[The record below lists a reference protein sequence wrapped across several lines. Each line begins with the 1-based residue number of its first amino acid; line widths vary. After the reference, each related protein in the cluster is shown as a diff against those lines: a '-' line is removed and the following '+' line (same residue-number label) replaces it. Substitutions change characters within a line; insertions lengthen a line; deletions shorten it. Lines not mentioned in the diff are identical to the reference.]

1 MADTG
6 GTLRRL
12 ETDVLIIGGGVAGS
26 LAADEARSA
35 GREVLILDKAKL
47 LERAGSVGGGVDQY
61 LTPMN
66 SGPEWDTPEH
76 LLMHIPTL
84 TDGLVDMEV
93 AERVVHEM
101 PRVLRRLEAMGIDFT
116 DPETGDYLRT
126 RVFGLPGEY
135 HLNFDGKRF
144 KYRIAKAV
152 KKGGSRFIG
161 RAMATDILIDP
172 DTGEA
177 FGALGFNVRS
187 GEWYVIRAK
196 AVIVATGEVNRIAR
210 NASGMP
216 FDSWHYPYNT
226 GDGHA
231 MAFRVG
237 AEMTNMEFVEATLT
251 PRGFSVQ
258 GTNSYAG
265 MGAYFVNRHG
275 ERYMFKYDPK
285 GEKARRTML
294 IEGFVAETRAG
305 NGPLYV
311 DLRHLP
317 SHVLDHFE
325 RTLGVDRESLPGY
338 FAQKGIDLRTD
349 LIELAVSEV
358 SIRRGGVYFRGSG
371 LMVDGNGE
379 TAVRHLYA
387 AGDCSIVSG
396 GISGAAA
403 LGAVTGRAAAV
414 RAAERDRLPDVDDA
428 SIESA
433 RERVTAPLARGDG
446 LGWRDF
452 EDQVRDLVTDHL
464 GLTREGQGMQRALDG
479 LLALGRREPELAAEN
494 WHHLMRVHEATSI
507 RLCAEILAR
516 AALERKESRSGAAH
530 WRVDHP
536 DTDPAWRRLIIAR
549 RGQDGHAQLEHRA
562 ADDRA
567 AVAAQLAAVTVP
579 V

>member
-1 MADTG
+1 MTTEG
-6 GTLRRL
+6 SLRRL

-26 LAADEARSA
+26 LAAHEAREA
-35 GREVLILDKAKL
+35 GHEVLILDKAKL

-66 SGPEWDTPEH
+66 SGAEWDTPAN
-76 LLMHIPTL
+76 LLLHIPTL

-101 PRVLRRLEAMGIDFT
+101 PEVLRRLEGMGIDFK
-116 DPETGDYLRT
+116 DPDTGEYLRT
-126 RVFGLPGEY
+126 RAFGLPGEF

-177 FGALGFNVRS
+177 FGALGFNVRT
-187 GEWYVIRAK
+187 GEWYVIRAR

-210 NASGMP
+210 NASGLP

-237 AEMTNMEFVEATLT
+237 AELTNMEFVEATLT

-265 MGAYFVNRHG
+265 LGAHFVNRHG

-294 IEGFVAETRAG
+294 IEGWVAETRAG
-305 NGPLYV
+305 NGPLYI

-317 SHVLDHFE
+317 DNVLDHFE
-325 RTLGVDRESLPGY
+325 RTLGVDRETLPGY
-338 FAQKGIDLRTD
+338 FAQKGIDLRKD
-349 LIELAVSEV
+349 LIEIVVSEV

-371 LMVDGNGE
+371 LMVDADGE
-379 TAVRHLYA
+379 TSVRNLYA

-396 GISGAAA
+396 GIAGAAA
-403 LGAVTGRAAAV
+403 LGAVTGRAAAA
-414 RAAERDRLPDVDDA
+414 RAAEGRPLREVDDA
-428 SIESA
+428 AIESA
-433 RERVTAPLARGDG
+433 RERVTAPLGRRDG
-446 LGWRDF
+446 LGWREF
-452 EDQVRDLVTDHL
+452 EDEIRDLVTDHL
-464 GLTREGQGMQRALDG
+464 GLTREERGMRRALDG
-479 LLALGRREPELAAEN
+479 LLALGRREPELAASN

-516 AALERKESRSGAAH
+516 TALERKESRSGAAH
-530 WRVDHP
+530 RRVDFP
-536 DTDPAWRRLIIAR
+536 ETSEEWRRLIVVQRDAEGEVALR
-549 RGQDGHAQLEHRA
+549 HQDP
-562 ADDRA
+562 DDRVSVAMPA
-567 AVAAQLAAVTVP
+567 ATPALARG
-579 V
+579 

>member
-1 MADTG
+1 MKTEG
-6 GTLRRL
+6 SLRRL

-26 LAADEARSA
+26 LAAHEARSA
-35 GREVLILDKAKL
+35 GLEVLILDKAKL

-66 SGPEWDTPEH
+66 SGAEWDTPAN
-76 LLMHIPTL
+76 LLLHIPTL

-101 PRVLRRLEAMGIDFT
+101 PAVLRQLEGMGIDFK
-116 DPETGDYLRT
+116 DPDTGEYLRT
-126 RVFGLPGEY
+126 RAFGLPGEF

-177 FGALGFNVRS
+177 FGALGFNVRT
-187 GEWYVIRAK
+187 GEWYVIRAR
-196 AVIVATGEVNRIAR
+196 AVIVATGEVNRIAK
-210 NASGMP
+210 NASGLP

-237 AEMTNMEFVEATLT
+237 AELTNMEFVEATLT

-265 MGAYFVNRHG
+265 LGAHFVNRHG

-294 IEGFVAETRAG
+294 IEGWVAETRAG
-305 NGPLYV
+305 NGPLYI

-317 SHVLDHFE
+317 DHVLDHFE
-325 RTLGVDRESLPGY
+325 RTLGVDRETLPGF
-338 FAQKGIDLRTD
+338 FAQKGIDLRKD
-349 LIELAVSEV
+349 LIEIVVSEV

-371 LMVDGNGE
+371 LMVDADGE
-379 TAVRHLYA
+379 TSVPNLYA

-396 GISGAAA
+396 GIAGAAA
-403 LGAVTGRAAAV
+403 LGAVTGRAAAA
-414 RAAERDRLPDVDDA
+414 RSAQRRPLREVDDA
-428 SIESA
+428 AIESA
-433 RERVTAPLARGDG
+433 RERVTAPLSRGDG
-446 LGWRDF
+446 LGWREF
-452 EDQVRDLVTDHL
+452 EDEIRSLVTDHL
-464 GLTREGQGMQRALDG
+464 GLTREDRGMQRALDG
-479 LLALGRREPELAAEN
+479 LLALGRREPELAASN

-516 AALERKESRSGAAH
+516 TALERKESRSGAAH
-530 WRVDHP
+530 RRVDFP
-536 DTDPAWRRLIIAR
+536 ETSEAWRRLIVVQ
-549 RGQDGHAQLEHRA
+549 RGAEGEVGLRHRDP
-562 ADDRA
+562 DDRVSVA
-567 AVAAQLAAVTVP
+567 APAVASALARG
-579 V
+579 